1 MSVQL
6 IQTQAPL
13 ANANTAADLDL
24 GIKLIDD
31 VVLRMPYAA
40 VGLAVNPIHASVVRM
55 PYAAVGLAANPVH
68 STVVRMP
75 YAAGRSDIRA
85 TREILAKV

>member
-1 MSVQL
+1 MSIQL
-6 IQTQAPL
+6 IQTQATRG
-13 ANANTAADLDL
+13 NAKTATELDL

-40 VGLAVNPIHASVVRM
+40 VGLAVNPIHTSVVRM

-68 STVVRMP
+68 GTVVRMP
-75 YAAGRSDIRA
+75 YAAGRSDLRA
-85 TREILAKV
+85 TREILATV